1 MDKAK
6 LAVETTQAILVAN
19 EDEAHAMR
27 ALDDLELMLAG
38 GGGDGVN
45 DWG

>member
-6 LAVETTQAILVAN
+6 LAVETTQAIVAAN
-19 EDEAHAMR
+19 EEEGHAIR
-27 ALDDLELMLAG
+27 ALDDLELVLAG

>member
-6 LAVETTQAILVAN
+6 LAVETTQATMVAT
-19 EDEAHAMR
+19 EDESRAIR
-27 ALDDLELMLAG
+27 ALDDLELVLAG
-38 GGGDGVN
+38 GGGDVVA